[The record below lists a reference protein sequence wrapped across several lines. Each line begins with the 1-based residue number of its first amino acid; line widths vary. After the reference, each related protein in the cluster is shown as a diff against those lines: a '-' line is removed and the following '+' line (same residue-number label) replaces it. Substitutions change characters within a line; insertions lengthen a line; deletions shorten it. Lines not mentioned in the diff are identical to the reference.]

1 MNNKDNTYSILY
13 MYIIYVEF
21 QSNIQK
27 EKKGGKKKQIN
38 VLISSNIYFYFLF
51 LTNDILSSS

>member
-27 EKKGGKKKQIN
+27 EKKGGKKKTN
-38 VLISSNIYFYFLF
+38 KCSNIFKYLFLF
-51 LTNDILSSS
+51 LILNK